1 MGSNNTRLSP
11 RQKMINLMYI
21 VLTAMLALNVSSD
34 VLNGFTQVEEGLKR
48 TNTNVEERNAG
59 ILASLEAFA
68 AQNPD
73 KGRRWYDKATEVR
86 RVTDGIYHRIDSLKR
101 LIVIEADGS
110 DADVDNIQNRDN
122 LEAASVVMLAGTK
135 SRGAA
140 LRRDLDAYR
149 TYITSLVTDTVKRVS
164 LEKTLSTAPVLRK
177 GTLGKQSWEES
188 KFDNQPVVAAVTLLT
203 KLQNDVKFAE
213 GEALQNLLANVDAGD
228 VRVNELNAFVIPQS
242 RFVMRGGK
250 YSANIVLAAVDTT
263 ARPEVYINGAKL
275 ANDRGLYEFN
285 PGNTGSF
292 DYSGY
297 LEVPHGDGSVTRH
310 PFQSSYTVIEPTA
323 TVSATMMNVLY
334 AGIDN
339 PISISVPGVPTGKVS
354 ATMTNG
360 TLTRSGDHW
369 VAHPQKVGDEA
380 VVSVSAEMDG
390 RPMSMAQ
397 TKFRVRKLPD
407 PTPYIAFKDAQ
418 GNTSHYKGGGRGL
431 SKSLLLAAPGIEA
444 AIDDDLLNIAF
455 KVLSFETVFFDSMG
469 NAIPEVSNGAQFSQR
484 QKDSFRRLSRGKRFY
499 ISRVKAVGP
508 DGITRDLAPI
518 EVIVG

>member
-48 TNTNVEERNAG
+48 TNSNVEERNAG
-59 ILASLEAFA
+59 ILSSLEAFA

-73 KGRRWYDKATEVR
+73 KGRRWFDKATEVR
-86 RVTDGIYHRIDSLKR
+86 RVTAGLYNRIDSLKR
-101 LIVIEADGS
+101 LIVIAADGS
-110 DADVDNIQNRDN
+110 DGDVDDIQNRDN
-122 LEAASVVMLAGTK
+122 LEAASVVMLSANK
-135 SRGAA
+135 RRGAA
-140 LRRDLDAYR
+140 LRRDLDGYR
-149 TYITSLVTDTVKRVS
+149 TYIASLITDTIKRAS
-164 LEKTLSTAPVLRK
+164 IEKSLSTAPVLRQ
-177 GTLGKQSWEES
+177 GTLGKQSWEEL

-263 ARPEVYINGAKL
+263 ARPEVYVNGAKL
-275 ANDRGLYEFN
+275 PNDMGLYEVN
-285 PGNTGSF
+285 PGATGNF
-292 DYSGY
+292 DYKGY
-297 LEVPHGDGSVTRH
+297 LEVPHGDGTVTRH
-310 PFQSSYTVIEPTA
+310 PFESSYTVIEPTA

-354 ATMTNG
+354 ASMTNG
-360 TLTRSGDHW
+360 TLTRKGDHW

-390 RPMSMAQ
+390 RSMRMAQ

-407 PTPYIAFKDAQ
+407 PTPYIAYKDAQ
-418 GNTSHYKGGGRGL
+418 GNTAHYKGGGRGL

>member
-1 MGSNNTRLSP
+1 
-11 RQKMINLMYI
+11 MYI

-285 PGNTGSF
+285 PGSTGSF

>member
-1 MGSNNTRLSP
+1 
-11 RQKMINLMYI
+11 MINLMYI

-285 PGNTGSF
+285 PGSTGSF

>member
-86 RVTDGIYHRIDSLKR
+86 RVTDGIYNRIDSLKR
-101 LIVIEADGS
+101 LIVMEADGS
-110 DADVDNIQNRDN
+110 DGDVDNIQNRDN

-285 PGNTGSF
+285 PGSTGSF

-360 TLTRSGDHW
+360 TLSRSGDHW

>member
-86 RVTDGIYHRIDSLKR
+86 RVTDGIYNRIDSLKR

-122 LEAASVVMLAGTK
+122 LEAASVVMLVGAK

-149 TYITSLVTDTVKRVS
+149 TYITSLVTDTVKRMS

-285 PGNTGSF
+285 PGSTGTF

-397 TKFRVRKLPD
+397 TKFRVRKLPA

>member
-110 DADVDNIQNRDN
+110 DGDVDNIQNRDN

-164 LEKTLSTAPVLRK
+164 LEKTLSTSPVLRK

-285 PGNTGSF
+285 PGSTGSF

>member
-1 MGSNNTRLSP
+1 M
-11 RQKMINLMYI
+11 
-21 VLTAMLALNVSSD
+21 
-34 VLNGFTQVEEGLKR
+34 
-48 TNTNVEERNAG
+48 
-59 ILASLEAFA
+59 
-68 AQNPD
+68 
-73 KGRRWYDKATEVR
+73 
-86 RVTDGIYHRIDSLKR
+86 
-101 LIVIEADGS
+101 
-110 DADVDNIQNRDN
+110 
-122 LEAASVVMLAGTK
+122 
-135 SRGAA
+135 
-140 LRRDLDAYR
+140 
-149 TYITSLVTDTVKRVS
+149 KRVS

-285 PGNTGSF
+285 PGSTGSF